1 MDLIEVLH
9 LFWRRRLLIVL
20 TTALAIGIAIA
31 FLRLVT
37 PLYESSATMALK
49 TNQVDA
55 ITLFATVDAIVP
67 IYADGATS
75 RSTRD
80 LAASNTGERP
90 SSISVETFRGTP
102 LFKIIAKDSNRHRAR
117 RSVQS
122 VVAALQQRI
131 ANDQIG
137 IPTITLDEIDH
148 PTLATS
154 PSFPRR
160 KLTIGIAVLLGLGFG
175 AAAALLRERLTSR
188 IETPEAVADA
198 AGAPCFA
205 EIPRDRSVTRVRYPE
220 EFTANTKLR
229 VVNEAFRDLRTNL
242 MFAEETLSSIVVT
255 SPEGSHGKTTVAVG
269 LATAFARAGTDTL
282 LVDADLRRGRIA
294 AMLGLPH
301 SPGLTESLHGA
312 HVEPVHTS
320 LSGLDVLPTGSINV
334 EPGEEL
340 LSRFARILSD
350 LENRYEMVVVDTTP
364 LIPVNDARI
373 FASFADAALIVVS
386 ADGATRRQVREAVH
400 RLELVSVEPIAVVL
414 NNSKD
419 AKRSYYTSAYLTQ
432 ERAPERM

>member
-9 LFWRRRLLIVL
+9 VFWRRWLLIVA
-20 TTALAIGIAIA
+20 TVALAIGIAIA
-31 FLRLVT
+31 FLVLAT
-37 PLYESSATMALK
+37 PLYQSSATLALRTDK
-49 TNQVDA
+49 VDA

-75 RSTRD
+75 RSTKA
-80 LAASNTGERP
+80 LAKLNTGETP

-102 LFKIIAKDSNRHRAR
+102 LFKVTATDASKYKAK
-117 RSVQS
+117 RSAQA
-122 VVAALQQRI
+122 VVDALQQRV
-131 ANDQIG
+131 ADRQVG

-154 PSFPRR
+154 PTFPRK
-160 KLTIGIAVLLGLGFG
+160 KLTIGIALLLGLGFG
-175 AAAALLRERLTSR
+175 AAAALLRERLASS
-188 IETPEAVADA
+188 IETPETAAEA
-198 AGAPCFA
+198 AGAPVFA
-205 EIPRDRSVTRVRYPE
+205 EIPRDRSVTRVRSPE

-242 MFAEETLSSIVVT
+242 MFAEESLSSIVVT

-282 LVDADLRRGRIA
+282 LVDADLRRGRVA
-294 AMLGLPH
+294 AMLGLPQE
-301 SPGLTESLHGA
+301 PGVMETLHGA
-312 HVEPVHTS
+312 HVEALHTS
-320 LSGLDVLPTGSINV
+320 MDNLDVLPSGNLSV

-340 LSRFARILSD
+340 LSRFAPLLAE
-350 LENRYEMVVVDTTP
+350 LEKRYEAVVVDTTP

-373 FASFADAALIVVS
+373 FASFADAALIVINAES
-386 ADGATRRQVREAVH
+386 ATRKQVREAVH

-414 NNSKD
+414 NNSKN

>member
-9 LFWRRRLLIVL
+9 LFWRRRLLIAL

-31 FLRLVT
+31 FLALVT
-37 PLYESSATMALK
+37 PLYESSATMALR
-49 TNQVDA
+49 TDQVDA

-75 RSTRD
+75 RSTRQ
-80 LAASNTGERP
+80 LAASNTGEKP

-102 LFKIIAKDSNRHRAR
+102 LFKIIAKDSDPHRAQ

-122 VVAALQQRI
+122 VVGALQQRI
-131 ANDQIG
+131 ANRQIG

-148 PTLATS
+148 PAVATS
-154 PSFPRR
+154 PSFPRK

-175 AAAALLRERLTSR
+175 AAAAVLRERLTSR

-205 EIPRDRSVTRVRYPE
+205 EIPRDRSVTRVRDPE

-269 LATAFARAGTDTL
+269 
-282 LVDADLRRGRIA
+282 
-294 AMLGLPH
+294 
-301 SPGLTESLHGA
+301 
-312 HVEPVHTS
+312 TS
-320 LSGLDVLPTGSINV
+320 T
-334 EPGEEL
+334 
-340 LSRFARILSD
+340 RK
-350 LENRYEMVVVDTTP
+350 
-364 LIPVNDARI
+364 
-373 FASFADAALIVVS
+373 IVVPGGITS
-386 ADGATRRQVREAVH
+386 SSMGFANIQVNRSGFYV
-400 RLELVSVEPIAVVL
+400 RSVVL
-414 NNSKD
+414 TPADSSITIYLNASVT
-419 AKRSYYTSAYLTQ
+419 TSAITVAWVVLG
-432 ERAPERM
+432 

>member
-9 LFWRRRLLIVL
+9 VFWRRWLLIVA
-20 TTALAIGIAIA
+20 TVALAIGIAIA
-31 FLRLVT
+31 FLVLAT
-37 PLYESSATMALK
+37 PLYQSSATLALRTDK
-49 TNQVDA
+49 VDA

-75 RSTRD
+75 RSTRA
-80 LAASNTGERP
+80 LAKLNTGETP

-102 LFKIIAKDSNRHRAR
+102 LFKVTATDASKYKAK
-117 RSVQS
+117 RSAQA
-122 VVAALQQRI
+122 VVHALQQRV
-131 ANDQIG
+131 ANRQVG

-154 PSFPRR
+154 PTFPRK
-160 KLTIGIAVLLGLGFG
+160 KLTIGIALLLGLAFG
-175 AAAALLRERLTSR
+175 AAAALLRERLASS
-188 IETPEAVADA
+188 IETTEAAAEA
-198 AGAPCFA
+198 AGAPVFA
-205 EIPRDRSVTRVRYPE
+205 EIPRDRAVTRVRNPE

-242 MFAEETLSSIVVT
+242 MFAEENLSSIVVT

-282 LVDADLRRGRIA
+282 LVDADLRRGRVA
-294 AMLGLPH
+294 AMLGLPQA
-301 SPGLTESLHGA
+301 PGVIDLLHGA
-312 HVEPVHTS
+312 HVEPLHTTMDALDILPSGS
-320 LSGLDVLPTGSINV
+320 LDV

-340 LSRFARILSD
+340 LSRFAPLLAE
-350 LENRYEMVVVDTTP
+350 LEKRYAAVVVDTTP

-373 FASFADAALIVVS
+373 FASFADAALIVINAES
-386 ADGATRRQVREAVH
+386 ATRRQVREAVH

-414 NNSKD
+414 NNSKN
-419 AKRSYYTSAYLTQ
+419 AKRSYYTSAYLMQ